1 MRRFYVNFIAA
12 VCGVAALSG
21 CAKEVINESMPEL
34 NSRLTVITRAS
45 DTDDGTSITTP
56 IRLYVFDEEET
67 CVEVQTLAEDV
78 NTLSISLPEGEY
90 GIYAIGGA
98 DDDRLT
104 LPSKESAKKN
114 SEIQLKSGK
123 QHDDLMMGHASVALA
138 ANKENQLTLGME
150 RKVLLLKSVIIKN
163 VPSTA
168 EAVSISLSPMY
179 ESVLLNG
186 NYNGESGRYTIDLTE
201 QGEGVWK
208 LNNPEEYLLPSVGKP
223 TITVEIDQKSYSYT
237 CDEEFIAN
245 YKLSIEGEY
254 TETGSGANVQLSGT
268 ITGVQWAGDKSIK
281 FKFDENGSQK
291 VEDDG
296 EEDGEDG
303 EEDGEDGEE
312 DEEDEDLPIAD
323 TLYDNK
329 YYVLT
334 TNGQSATLLSPTEIQ
349 VFINSDVPSNNAEKL
364 SVINNTLKTYE
375 TGGKIQQWRL
385 PTLAEAKEIVAK
397 QAAIKAKTTG
407 INNTYGYFYDENG
420 VLKAFKGTSNTFQE
434 QTNIKIANLRPV
446 TTITFQQ

>member
-45 DTDDGTSITTP
+45 DADDGTSITTP
-56 IRLYVFDEEET
+56 IRLYVFDEEEI
-67 CVEVQTLAEDV
+67 CVDMQTLEEDAGA
-78 NTLSISLPEGEY
+78 LSISLPEGEY

-104 LPSKESAKKN
+104 LPTKESASK
-114 SEIQLKSGK
+114 SSVIQSRDGK
-123 QHDDLMMGHASVALA
+123 QYDDLMMAHASVELA
-138 ANKENQLTLGME
+138 ANKENQLTLGMK
-150 RKVLLLKSVIIKN
+150 RKVLMLKSIVIKN

-168 EAVSISLSPMY
+168 MAVSISLAPLY

-201 QGEGVWK
+201 QGDGVWK
-208 LNNPEEYLLPSVGKP
+208 LTNPEEYLLPSVGKP
-223 TITVEIDQKSYSYT
+223 TITISIDQKSYSYT

-254 TETGSGANVQLSGT
+254 TETGSSTNVQLSGT

-296 EEDGEDG
+296 EEEGGDE
-303 EEDGEDGEE
+303 EE
-312 DEEDEDLPIAD
+312 DEPIVSGNIPAVGD
-323 TLYDNK
+323 TYNG
-329 YYVLT
+329 YYVLAVEG
-334 TNGQSATLLSPTEIQ
+334 NKITLLSREQKQNIVSGTGTITDQEILRTSINAELTKWDKSISADWRLMNFEEAQLIHDNLEDINTKKCGENLYKGLGSSYFIEYTKQVCQCFLGSSTVSPTE
-349 VFINSDVPSNNAEKL
+349 
-364 SVINNTLKTYE
+364 
-375 TGGKIQQWRL
+375 GGR
-385 PTLAEAKEIVAK
+385 
-397 QAAIKAKTTG
+397 AAA
-407 INNTYGYFYDENG
+407 Y
-420 VLKAFKGTSNTFQE
+420 
-434 QTNIKIANLRPV
+434 LRPV
-446 TTITFQQ
+446 TTIIIQQ

>member
-1 MRRFYVNFIAA
+1 MNFIAA

-45 DTDDGTSITTP
+45 DADDGTSITTP

-67 CVEVQTLAEDV
+67 CVDMQTLEEDAGA
-78 NTLSISLPEGEY
+78 LSISLPEGEY

-104 LPSKESAKKN
+104 LPTKESASK
-114 SEIQLKSGK
+114 SSVIQSQDGK
-123 QHDDLMMGHASVALA
+123 QYDDLMMAHASVELA

-168 EAVSISLSPMY
+168 KAVSISLSPLY

-186 NYNGESGRYTIDLTE
+186 NYNGENGRYTIDLTE
-201 QGEGVWK
+201 QEDGVWK
-208 LNNPEEYLLPSVGKP
+208 LTNPEEYLLPSIGKP
-223 TITVEIDQKSYSYT
+223 TITISIDQKSYSYT

-254 TETGSGANVQLSGT
+254 TETGSSTNVQLSGT

-291 VEDDG
+291 VEDEDTDEEEEEE
-296 EEDGEDG
+296 EED
-303 EEDGEDGEE
+303 
-312 DEEDEDLPIAD
+312 PIVSGNIPAVG
-323 TLYDNK
+323 TLYNGC
-329 YYVLT
+329 YVLAVEG
-334 TNGQSATLLSPTEIQ
+334 NKVTLLSSKEKDHIIDKSDSQEIAKGKIETELAQWSIEGIPTTWQLPNSNEVQLI
-349 VFINSDVPSNNAEKL
+349 INTWQSITPNLQRGMTYIYEKDSKL
-364 SVINNTLKTYE
+364 VGYSVSASSTNMNNTPGAGSY
-375 TGGKIQQWRL
+375 
-385 PTLAEAKEIVAK
+385 
-397 QAAIKAKTTG
+397 
-407 INNTYGYFYDENG
+407 
-420 VLKAFKGTSNTFQE
+420 
-434 QTNIKIANLRPV
+434 LRPV

>member
-1 MRRFYVNFIAA
+1 MKDKTMRRFYVNFIAA

-45 DTDDGTSITTP
+45 DADDGTNITTP

-67 CVEVQTLAEDV
+67 CVDMQTLDEET
-78 NTLSISLPEGEY
+78 NTLSIALPEGDY
-90 GIYAIGGA
+90 DVYAIGGA
-98 DDDRLT
+98 YEERLT
-104 LPSKESAKKN
+104 LPSKENAKKN
-114 SEIQLKSGK
+114 SEIQLKNGK

-168 EAVSISLSPMY
+168 SAVSISLSPMY

-186 NYNGESGRYTIDLTE
+186 NYNGESGRYETDLTK
-201 QGEGVWK
+201 QGDGVWK
-208 LNNPEEYLLPSVGKP
+208 LTNPEEYLLPSIGKP
-223 TITVEIDQKSYSYT
+223 TITISIDQKSYSYT

-254 TETGSGANVQLSGT
+254 TETGSSANVQLSGT

-291 VEDDG
+291 M
-296 EEDGEDG
+296 
-303 EEDGEDGEE
+303 
-312 DEEDEDLPIAD
+312 EDEDTDEEEEEDPIVSGNIPAVG
-323 TLYDNK
+323 TLYNGC
-329 YYVLT
+329 YVLAVEG
-334 TNGQSATLLSPTEIQ
+334 NKVTLLSSKEKDHIIDKSDSQEIAKGKIETELAQWSIEGIPTTWQLPNSNEVQLI
-349 VFINSDVPSNNAEKL
+349 INTWQSITPNLQRGMTYIYEKDSKL
-364 SVINNTLKTYE
+364 VGYSVSASSTNMNNTPGAGSY
-375 TGGKIQQWRL
+375 
-385 PTLAEAKEIVAK
+385 
-397 QAAIKAKTTG
+397 
-407 INNTYGYFYDENG
+407 
-420 VLKAFKGTSNTFQE
+420 
-434 QTNIKIANLRPV
+434 LRPV

>member
-45 DTDDGTSITTP
+45 DADDGTNITTP
-56 IRLYVFDEEET
+56 IRLYVFDEEKT
-67 CVEVQTLAEDV
+67 CVDMQTLDEET
-78 NTLSISLPEGEY
+78 NTLSITLPEGDY
-90 GIYAIGGA
+90 DVYAIGGA
-98 DDDRLT
+98 YEERLT

-114 SEIQLKSGK
+114 SEIQLKNGK

-168 EAVSISLSPMY
+168 SAVSISLSPMY

-186 NYNGESGRYTIDLTE
+186 NYNGESGRYETDLTK
-201 QGEGVWK
+201 QGDGVWK
-208 LNNPEEYLLPSVGKP
+208 LTNPEEYLLPSVDKP
-223 TITVEIDQKSYSYT
+223 TITISIDQKSYSYT

-254 TETGSGANVQLSGT
+254 TETGSSANVQLSGT

-296 EEDGEDG
+296 EEE
-303 EEDGEDGEE
+303 EEDG
-312 DEEDEDLPIAD
+312 DEEEPTIPKGMPKVGDV
-323 TLYDNK
+323 YNGC
-329 YYVLT
+329 YVLAVEG
-334 TNGQSATLLSPTEIQ
+334 NKVTLLSPSQKNNIISEDNPPQETLRTKIDAELANWEKGI
-349 VFINSDVPSNNAEKL
+349 SSN
-364 SVINNTLKTYE
+364 
-375 TGGKIQQWRL
+375 WRL
-385 PTLAEAKEIVAK
+385 MNITEAEVVYTNSADIKNKGVALSQTTGYFFEYENKICLFTTLRSPTLNGP
-397 QAAIKAKTTG
+397 TG
-407 INNTYGYFYDENG
+407 TIS
-420 VLKAFKGTSNTFQE
+420 KG
-434 QTNIKIANLRPV
+434 AYLRPV

>member
-1 MRRFYVNFIAA
+1 MNFIAA
-12 VCGVAALSG
+12 VCGVATLSG
-21 CAKEVINESMPEL
+21 CAKEVINESMPEQ
-34 NSRLTVITRAS
+34 NSQLTVITRAS
-45 DTDDGTSITTP
+45 DADDGTNITTP

-67 CVEVQTLAEDV
+67 CVEMQTLAEDV

-104 LPSKESAKKN
+104 LPSKENAKKN

-186 NYNGESGRYTIDLTE
+186 NYNGESGRYTIGLTE
-201 QGEGVWK
+201 QEEGVWK
-208 LNNPEEYLLPSVGKP
+208 LTNPEEYLLPSVGKP
-223 TITVEIDQKSYSYT
+223 TISISIDQKSYSYT

-254 TETGSGANVQLSGT
+254 TETGSSANVQLSGT

-291 VEDDG
+291 VE
-296 EEDGEDG
+296 EEDGEEE
-303 EEDGEDGEE
+303 EEDGDEEE
-312 DEEDEDLPIAD
+312 DPVVSGNIPAVGDI
-323 TLYDNK
+323 YNRC
-329 YYVLT
+329 YVLAVEG
-334 TNGQSATLLSPTEIQ
+334 NSVTLLSSKEVQ
-349 VFINSDVPSNNAEKL
+349 VFKEITLPSTNEGIVSGINTELQKYEKTEG
-364 SVINNTLKTYE
+364 IE
-375 TGGKIQQWRL
+375 EWRL
-385 PTLAEAKEIVAK
+385 PNSNEAKKIVAE
-397 QAAIKAKTTG
+397 QTG
-407 INNTYGYFYDENG
+407 INATTTLFKNSPGYFYDNNG
-420 VLKAFKGTSNTFQE
+420 TIKGFNGTKGIFDGTINAGKNTY
-434 QTNIKIANLRPV
+434 LRPV

>member
-12 VCGVAALSG
+12 VCGVATLSG
-21 CAKEVINESMPEL
+21 CAKEVIYESMPEL
-34 NSRLTVITRAS
+34 NSQLTVITRAS
-45 DTDDGTSITTP
+45 DADDGTTITTP

-67 CVEVQTLAEDV
+67 CVDMQTLDEET
-78 NTLSISLPEGEY
+78 NTLSIALPEGDY
-90 GIYAIGGA
+90 DVYAIGGA
-98 DDDRLT
+98 YEERLT

-114 SEIQLKSGK
+114 SEIQLKNGK

-150 RKVLLLKSVIIKN
+150 RMVLLLKSVIIKN

-186 NYNGESGRYTIDLTE
+186 NYNGENGRYTIDLTE
-201 QGEGVWK
+201 QGDGVWK
-208 LNNPEEYLLPSVGKP
+208 LTNPEEYLLPSIGKP
-223 TITVEIDQKSYSYT
+223 TITISIDQKSYSYT

-254 TETGSGANVQLSGT
+254 TETGSSANVQLSGT

-296 EEDGEDG
+296 EEE
-303 EEDGEDGEE
+303 EEDGNEE
-312 DEEDEDLPIAD
+312 EPTIPKGMPAVGNIYNGCYVLAVEGNSVTILSSTEKDRVINGTDSE
-323 TLYDNK
+323 DNK
-329 YYVLT
+329 RSAIETELT
-334 TNGQSATLLSPTEIQ
+334 QW
-349 VFINSDVPSNNAEKL
+349 
-364 SVINNTLKTYE
+364 SVEGISTV
-375 TGGKIQQWRL
+375 WRL
-385 PTLAEAKEIVAK
+385 PNINEVQLIISSYEKISPQIQRGKVYMYDKGSKIGGYRVSQSGSSTEDNP
-397 QAAIKAKTTG
+397 AISS
-407 INNTYGYFYDENG
+407 F
-420 VLKAFKGTSNTFQE
+420 
-434 QTNIKIANLRPV
+434 LRPV